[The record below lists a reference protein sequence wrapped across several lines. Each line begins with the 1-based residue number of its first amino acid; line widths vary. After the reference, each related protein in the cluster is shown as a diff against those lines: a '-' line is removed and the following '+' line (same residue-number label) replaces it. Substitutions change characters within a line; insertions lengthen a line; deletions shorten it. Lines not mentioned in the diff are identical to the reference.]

1 MKTTK
6 PRFTTV
12 DEYIA
17 SFPEAVQKRMQSLRA
32 AIHAAAPAVEE
43 KINYG
48 MAGFHLHGYLVYF
61 AGGKN
66 HLGVYAVGSA
76 IPAFPE
82 LAAYA
87 GPKGNLRFPYD
98 QPFPLALLKKA
109 VKFRAAE
116 NMQKAKDKAASE
128 AAKKKKSP
136 AK

>member
-1 MKTTK
+1 MNTK
-6 PRFTTV
+6 PRFSNV

-43 KINYG
+43 RINYG

-76 IPAFPE
+76 LAAFPE
-82 LAAYA
+82 LTVYA
-87 GPKGNLRFPYD
+87 GPKGNLKFPYD
-98 QPFPLALLKKA
+98 QPFPLALLKK
-109 VKFRAAE
+109 VIKFRAAE
-116 NMQKAKDKAASE
+116 NMQKAE
-128 AAKKKKSP
+128 AKGAKKKTASK
-136 AK
+136 